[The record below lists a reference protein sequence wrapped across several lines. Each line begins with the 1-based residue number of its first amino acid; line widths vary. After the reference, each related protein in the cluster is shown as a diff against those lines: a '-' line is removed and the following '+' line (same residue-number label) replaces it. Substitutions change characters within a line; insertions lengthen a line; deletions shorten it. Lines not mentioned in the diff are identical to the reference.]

1 MNSPIIE
8 QHSDWAAIEAESHSR
23 PPLDIE
29 LSNAQVWCWSL
40 QEKGE
45 KPSAWP
51 EIFDPAKHHQIIALD
66 DGILRFER
74 HTEFVSITY
83 VGVSVPS
90 SQILDIIGACP
101 ARQLS
106 GLKIT
111 LSPRKPNVADVADV
125 FGQRRLFGGNVFFE
139 GVVVTTSF
147 RTDKDGLV
155 PYVVT
160 GEFDD
165 GFGRGRL
172 VKRLIDL
179 EIYRTI
185 SLLTL
190 PLVRDASKSLQE
202 LEDRAEEAIL
212 GLSVA
217 DQVSLGQSI
226 EGLAEILADVGAIQ
240 SRTRYRIA
248 ASNAY
253 YDIVN
258 ARLDSLQESPL
269 GQRQTLR
276 GFIEHRLA
284 PAIATIQAFD
294 RRTEQISGTVRSAME
309 LARTQLEQI
318 LQAQNQK
325 LLASMERRA
334 RQQIHLA
341 QAVEGLSVA
350 AISYY
355 GIGLVSYVLKGLPD
369 FGIKDSSLV
378 ALAVPVVIVI
388 SIIFTRRAKRHI
400 PNIAMEKSILK
411 E

>member
-23 PPLDIE
+23 PPLDID

-40 QEKGE
+40 QERDE
-45 KPSAWP
+45 KPNVWP
-51 EIFDPAKHHQIIALD
+51 DIFDPSKRHQIIKLD

-83 VGVSVPS
+83 VGKSVPS
-90 SQILDIIGACP
+90 SRILDIIGSCP

-106 GLKIT
+106 GIKII
-111 LSPRKPNVADVADV
+111 LSSKPKSDVTYI
-125 FGQRRLFGGNVFFE
+125 FGEQRLFGGNIFFD

-147 RTDKDGLV
+147 RTDDDGLV
-155 PYVVT
+155 PYFVT

-179 EIYRTI
+179 EIYRII

-190 PLVRDASKSLQE
+190 PLVRNASKSLQE
-202 LEDRAEEAIL
+202 LERRAEKAIL

-217 DQVSLGQSI
+217 DRIALGNSI
-226 EGLAEILADVGAIQ
+226 ESLAGILADVGAIQ

-258 ARLDSLQESPL
+258 ARLDSLKEVPL

-325 LLASMERRA
+325 LLTSMERRA

-369 FGIKDSSLV
+369 FGVEDASIV
-378 ALAVPVVIVI
+378 ALAVPVVILI
-388 SIIFTRRAKRHI
+388 SVIFTRRARRHI
-400 PNIAMEKSILK
+400 PKIAMENSILK